1 MSINHAL
8 MLNELKYVVFP
19 LNWKME
25 IRIGIYYVLFPIKI
39 KFCQDMQ
46 ILLIVKRSLR
56 FNNQTIMFQWII
68 YFNFMTLFDKNN
80 ECSFLLINHNSFIS
94 MKTKLWYDI
103 ITMMENTKK
112 KKNFVSCACA
122 HRNLFIQFTVGHLRW
137 YCTQFWNLSNS
148 RQMKECVTF
157 RTLITFYLFQSD
169 YQTIQ
174 YFNHVPSDVGSND
187 KYFPIL

>member
-1 MSINHAL
+1 M
-8 MLNELKYVVFP
+8 VFP

-112 KKNFVSCACA
+112 KKTLFLVLVRIEISLFSSPSAIWDDIVHNFE
-122 HRNLFIQFTVGHLRW
+122 I
-137 YCTQFWNLSNS
+137 
-148 RQMKECVTF
+148 
-157 RTLITFYLFQSD
+157 
-169 YQTIQ
+169 
-174 YFNHVPSDVGSND
+174 
-187 KYFPIL
+187 